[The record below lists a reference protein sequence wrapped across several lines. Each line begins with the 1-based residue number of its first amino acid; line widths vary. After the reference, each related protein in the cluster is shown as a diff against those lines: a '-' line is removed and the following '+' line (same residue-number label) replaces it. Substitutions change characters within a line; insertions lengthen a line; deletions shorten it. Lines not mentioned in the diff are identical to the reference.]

1 MNLTESWKNL
11 PQTLK
16 FILNSTFLI
25 GFLIILFSIS
35 FGNII
40 MALVG
45 PILEFIGTIRIPLGD
60 NKYLSIIPG
69 KFFPSFFTWEI
80 FQRALI
86 ASLIVSMIA
95 GLLGTFLMVRNF
107 SLIGDGLAHVS
118 FGAYAIGIA
127 LGGIAPFWYA
137 LGFTIF
143 ASVAIEYLSAKK
155 ILTGDASIAIFL
167 TGMLGLGMVVLRRE
181 GGASYADIES
191 YLFGDL
197 LLIDESSFNFILL
210 VAILTLISISFL
222 YQSLLAI
229 SIDPIAARVQG
240 IPVSLISIY
249 FATLVGLVVLSM
261 VQIVG
266 VLLVTAI
273 LITPSATAQ
282 LIGKSFRSCILYSQ
296 LFGILIVILGLYF
309 SAEESTGS
317 GSTIA
322 LVAAIVFLVVASF
335 KIVLKVIIQPNKNLN

>member
-1 MNLTESWKNL
+1 MKLTDSWESL
-11 PQTLK
+11 PQK
-16 FILNSTFLI
+16 VK
-25 GFLIILFSIS
+25 LIINVIFFVSFLMMFYYIP
-35 FGNII
+35 FGNITI
-40 MALVG
+40 DLAG
-45 PILEFIGTIRIPLGD
+45 PILEFVGSVRIPLGD

-69 KFFPSFFTWEI
+69 EFFPYYFTSKI

-86 ASLIVSMIA
+86 ASLIVSMMA

-107 SLIGDGLAHVS
+107 SLIGDGLSHVS
-118 FGAYAIGIA
+118 FGAYSVGIV

-137 LGFTIF
+137 LAFTIF

-167 TGMLGLGMVVLRRE
+167 TGMLGLGLVILRRE

-210 VAILTLISISFL
+210 VAILTLFSISFL

-261 VQIVG
+261 IQIVG

-309 SAEESTGS
+309 SAEENTGS

-322 LVAAIVFLVVASF
+322 LIAAIVFLIVAFS
-335 KIVLKVIIQPNKNLN
+335 KIVLKVIIQPNKNFN

>member
-11 PQTLK
+11 PQTVK

-69 KFFPSFFTWEI
+69 KFFPYFFTWEI

-95 GLLGTFLMVRNF
+95 GLLGTFLMVRNL

-197 LLIDESSFNFILL
+197 LLIDETSFNFILL

>member
-1 MNLTESWKNL
+1 MNLTESWENL
-11 PQTLK
+11 PQTAK
-16 FILNSTFLI
+16 YILNSMFLI

-118 FGAYAIGIA
+118 FGAYSIGIVI
-127 LGGIAPFWYA
+127 GGIAPFWYA

-143 ASVAIEYLSAKK
+143 ASIAIEYLSAKK

-167 TGMLGLGMVVLRRE
+167 TGMLGLGLVVLRRE

-197 LLIDESSFNFILL
+197 LLIDETSFNFILL
-210 VAILTLISISFL
+210 VAILTLLSISLL

-335 KIVLKVIIQPNKNLN
+335 KILLKVIIQPNKNLN